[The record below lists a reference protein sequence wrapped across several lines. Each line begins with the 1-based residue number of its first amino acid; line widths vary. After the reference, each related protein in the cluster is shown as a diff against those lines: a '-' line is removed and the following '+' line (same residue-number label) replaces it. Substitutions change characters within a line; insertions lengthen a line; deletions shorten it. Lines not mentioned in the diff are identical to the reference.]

1 MNYLL
6 LGLFLSSFS
15 LPGLAGAKSEHAR
28 HTRSI
33 TICPQ
38 AVATNFSSPR
48 LQVFLTIN
56 SQARVFWD
64 GTFEKRRLELN
75 WVNPPDRQ
83 ETDYIGLYRDDPQWF
98 GQDLPLLRIPASY
111 PGQYY
116 LSSLQFPD
124 INILHPSVLPTPP
137 RTMCLYNY
145 WIAYVRSGTVLAVNC
160 VKTQPVWMWEMKEH
174 IGSIPLHALMIPGT
188 HNAGAYDKFTAY
200 TDDTVVTRY
209 SVNQGE
215 DVWTQLLFGIRYLD
229 LRVSYYN
236 DTPEKFWLVHDFVKQ
251 NPLYEAV
258 HAVKRFLRMTK
269 ELVIIDFHR
278 FPFGFTEENTE
289 GRHEELVDYINS
301 ELGEFMAPDWLGK
314 GASMND
320 LWHLNRTLIV
330 TYQDDF
336 VENRHDNLWTE
347 ALHAWGNTRQP
358 RRLFTY
364 LDKTMTGKQSASYL
378 WVAMTHLTP
387 SKMDVFWNLTGGFRQ
402 LNDKIAKSV
411 TKWFRDIWW
420 QKANIVA
427 TDFFLSNNL
436 VDVSRTVN
444 RRRAVCR
451 GITRK

>member
-1 MNYLL
+1 M
-6 LGLFLSSFS
+6 
-15 LPGLAGAKSEHAR
+15 
-28 HTRSI
+28 
-33 TICPQ
+33 
-38 AVATNFSSPR
+38 
-48 LQVFLTIN
+48 TIN
-56 SQARVFWD
+56 SKARVFWD

-75 WVNPPDRQ
+75 WVTPPDQ
-83 ETDYIGLYRDDPQWF
+83 QDDDYVGLFHDDPQWY
-98 GQDLPLLRIPASY
+98 GQSEPLLRVPASY

-116 LSSLQFPD
+116 LSTIEFPD
-124 INILHPSVLPTPP
+124 INILHPALLPTPL

-145 WIAYVRSGTVLAVNC
+145 WIAYVRAGNVLAVNC
-160 VKTQPVWMWEMKEH
+160 IKTQPVWMWEMKEH

-188 HNAGAYDKFTAY
+188 HNSGAYDKFTAY
-200 TDDTVVTRY
+200 SDDTVLMRY

-269 ELVIIDFHR
+269 ELVILDFHR
-278 FPFGFTEENTE
+278 FPFGFVEEGSE
-289 GRHEELVDYINS
+289 GRHDELVEYINS

-330 TYQDDF
+330 TYEDDTM
-336 VENRHDNLWTE
+336 EKKNENLWTE
-347 ALHAWGNTRQP
+347 ALHAWANTRQP
-358 RRLFTY
+358 AKLFKY
-364 LDKTMTGKQSASYL
+364 LDETMTAKKSASYF

-387 SKMDVFWNLTGGFRQ
+387 TTMDVLWNLTGGIRK
-402 LNDKIAKSV
+402 LNDKIAWSV
-411 TKWFRDIWW
+411 TKWYRDIWW

-427 TDFFLSNNL
+427 TDFFHSNNL

-444 RRRAVCR
+444 RRRALCR
-451 GITRK
+451 GVSRN